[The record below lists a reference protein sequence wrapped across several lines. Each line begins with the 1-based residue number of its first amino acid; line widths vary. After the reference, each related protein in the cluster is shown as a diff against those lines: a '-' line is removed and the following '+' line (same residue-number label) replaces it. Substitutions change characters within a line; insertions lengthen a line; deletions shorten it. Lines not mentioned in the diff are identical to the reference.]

1 MRKCRI
7 IGISNSLRSWD
18 HPNYIAVETKGL
30 PAASI
35 TKARLLEPFRM
46 FHLNL
51 VRQFNQLISKYL
63 PENSVFSFH
72 LFRALKVQ
80 KSQVP
85 PLLGLLNL
93 D

>member
-7 IGISNSLRSWD
+7 IGISNSLRGWD
-18 HPNYIAVETKGL
+18 HPDYIAIETEGL
-30 PAASI
+30 PAASV

-51 VRQFNQLISKYL
+51 VRQFNQLISNYL
-63 PENSVFSFH
+63 PENSVFSFY

-80 KSQVP
+80 KSQVS
-85 PLLGLLNL
+85 PLL
-93 D
+93 DS